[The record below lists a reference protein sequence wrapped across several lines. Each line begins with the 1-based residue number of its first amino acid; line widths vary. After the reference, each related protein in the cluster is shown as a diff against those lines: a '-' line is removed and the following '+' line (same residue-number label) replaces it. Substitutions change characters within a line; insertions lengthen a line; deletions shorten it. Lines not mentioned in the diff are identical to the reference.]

1 MVVPAFTV
9 SVFGVKVKLSI
20 DTAFDE
26 SAARANRTPMPR
38 IVPATI
44 PSTVE
49 AIMGR
54 NIFLLSLALKQRKQ
68 FGYAAGDVEI

>member
-1 MVVPAFTV
+1 
-9 SVFGVKVKLSI
+9 
-20 DTAFDE
+20 
-26 SAARANRTPMPR
+26 MPR

-68 FGYAAGDVEI
+68 FGYAAGEVEI